1 MTSPDHRP
9 PANNPPN
16 PRNKPMTY
24 HILNVPLRV
33 LGVVVGL
40 GLSGVGWG
48 QDACELTAGDDVGT
62 IDANNTLPVNAAAG
76 LLANDND
83 TCSGTLTID
92 KVGPD
97 AASLADAGTDAN
109 VGVEIRGSHNG
120 LFTVMADGSYTFDP
134 NNDFDDIAVGS
145 TQTTSIHYRVAS
157 PTTTLRPTA
166 ELVVTVTGAI
176 TPLPT
181 VTITPTTL
189 TVPEGGSG
197 AYSVVLDAAPEVTVL
212 SYSMGPRLN
221 TASFAPTVLTFTT
234 ANGNWNTAQTFTVTL
249 LPGAADGDTLTL
261 NHRMRRVG
269 EEPDAGVDRGAVMV
283 MVTAAVMPG
292 VTISETT
299 VEIPEGATD
308 TYTVALTTAPSGG
321 NVTVTPMS
329 DNTDVAVSGALT
341 FTASN
346 YNTPQMVVVTGVD
359 DMDTDDDT
367 ATITHTVAGADYGSV
382 PAADVTVT
390 VTDDDR
396 PGVTIS
402 ETNVGITEGAS
413 GFYTVALATVPSV
426 GEVTVTPGS
435 ADAGAVS
442 VTAALVFDADNW
454 NRLQT
459 VTVGGVMDDD
469 TVNESVVIAN
479 LVTVSDSSSDY
490 DTVTAAG
497 VTVTVTDNDTP
508 APAPTTPATAEDA
521 VNRIILPDVTR
532 EMSDRQMGAIARR
545 MGQARSGDGGGE
557 YSSAA
562 FSASAAAWAAEAMR
576 SGVDGGFDGKAM
588 LGASDFV
595 LPLGASGGGGALGES
610 AAMWGNGD
618 FSQLGGETR
627 KIDWDGDLLSVNAG
641 VDAHL
646 GDELLGGVMLSWNE
660 ADIGYTDDTTDR
672 ERGDYDLDMFS
683 IHPYIGN
690 STPDGRLDWWATLGF
705 GNGDLVIRNKTNNT
719 RSTSDVSMHMVGIG
733 GNNRLHVRGDNE
745 LRLKAEAFA
754 TGADVKGGKAADM
767 VRLSALDV
775 NTQRMRV
782 ALQAR
787 RPHTLPGG
795 ANLTL
800 EVEGGMRYDGGDGET
815 GSGVEVGSAVRY
827 ADAARGL
834 TWGVHTRALLFH
846 AGDYEDFGIGGD
858 VQLNAGADGQGL
870 SLSLAPAYGNTG
882 GGGVDEVWQ
891 GGLPVVDADADLQAS
906 LNTRVGYG
914 LPSAAFMLTPYGEMA
929 LGEEVQNY
937 RLGLSW
943 GVGRLFD
950 LNLVGERAEK
960 DGVGAE
966 HAVWFEGRV
975 WF

>member
-1 MTSPDHRP
+1 
-9 PANNPPN
+9 
-16 PRNKPMTY
+16 
-24 HILNVPLRV
+24 
-33 LGVVVGL
+33 
-40 GLSGVGWG
+40 
-48 QDACELTAGDDVGT
+48 
-62 IDANNTLPVNAAAG
+62 
-76 LLANDND
+76 
-83 TCSGTLTID
+83 
-92 KVGPD
+92 
-97 AASLADAGTDAN
+97 
-109 VGVEIRGSHNG
+109 
-120 LFTVMADGSYTFDP
+120 
-134 NNDFDDIAVGS
+134 
-145 TQTTSIHYRVAS
+145 
-157 PTTTLRPTA
+157 
-166 ELVVTVTGAI
+166 
-176 TPLPT
+176 
-181 VTITPTTL
+181 
-189 TVPEGGSG
+189 
-197 AYSVVLDAAPEVTVL
+197 
-212 SYSMGPRLN
+212 
-221 TASFAPTVLTFTT
+221 
-234 ANGNWNTAQTFTVTL
+234 
-249 LPGAADGDTLTL
+249 
-261 NHRMRRVG
+261 
-269 EEPDAGVDRGAVMV
+269 
-283 MVTAAVMPG
+283 
-292 VTISETT
+292 
-299 VEIPEGATD
+299 
-308 TYTVALTTAPSGG
+308 
-321 NVTVTPMS
+321 
-329 DNTDVAVSGALT
+329 
-341 FTASN
+341 
-346 YNTPQMVVVTGVD
+346 
-359 DMDTDDDT
+359 
-367 ATITHTVAGADYGSV
+367 
-382 PAADVTVT
+382 
-390 VTDDDR
+390 
-396 PGVTIS
+396 
-402 ETNVGITEGAS
+402 
-413 GFYTVALATVPSV
+413 
-426 GEVTVTPGS
+426 
-435 ADAGAVS
+435 
-442 VTAALVFDADNW
+442 
-454 NRLQT
+454 
-459 VTVGGVMDDD
+459 
-469 TVNESVVIAN
+469 
-479 LVTVSDSSSDY
+479 
-490 DTVTAAG
+490 
-497 VTVTVTDNDTP
+497 
-508 APAPTTPATAEDA
+508 
-521 VNRIILPDVTR
+521 
-532 EMSDRQMGAIARR
+532 
-545 MGQARSGDGGGE
+545 
-557 YSSAA
+557 
-562 FSASAAAWAAEAMR
+562 MR

-660 ADIGYTDDTTDR
+660 ADIGYTDDTTADR

-719 RSTSDVSMHMVGIG
+719 RSSSDVSMHMVGIG
-733 GNNRLHVRGDNE
+733 GNNRLRVRGDNE
-745 LRLKAEAFA
+745 LRLKAEVFA

-827 ADAARGL
+827 ADLARGL
-834 TWGVHTRALLFH
+834 TWGLHTRALLYH
-846 AGDYEDFGIGGD
+846 GGDYEDFGIGGD

-891 GGLPVVDADADLQAS
+891 GGLPAVGADAADLQAS

-943 GVGRLFD
+943 GVGTLFD

-975 WF
+975 RF

>member
-48 QDACELTAGDDVGT
+48 QDEVPELTAVNDDGT
-62 IDANNTLPVNAAAG
+62 TDANTPITVDAPG
-76 LLANDND
+76 LLTNDND
-83 TCSGTLTID
+83 TGAGTLTITE
-92 KVGPD
+92 VG
-97 AASLADAGTDAN
+97 ATATALTATD
-109 VGVEIRGSHNG
+109 VGVAIRGSHAG
-120 LFTVMADGSYTFDP
+120 QFTVRDDGSYTFDP
-134 NNDFDDIAVGS
+134 NGDFDDVAVGS
-145 TQTTSIHYRVAS
+145 TRTTAIFYQVTSTS
-157 PTTTLRPTA
+157 TTVPAMARL
-166 ELVVTVTGAI
+166 LMTVNGAL
-176 TPLPT
+176 TPLPA
-181 VTITPTTL
+181 VTITPTML
-189 TVPEGGSG
+189 TVQEGGSG
-197 AYSVVLDAAPEVTVL
+197 AYSVVLDEAPAVTAEINPMWANL
-212 SYSMGPRLN
+212 GDGTRANY
-221 TASFAPTVLTFTT
+221 APATLTFTT
-234 ANGNWNTAQTFTVTL
+234 ADGNWNTAQTFTVTL
-249 LPGAADGDTLTL
+249 LPSAADGDTLTL

-283 MVTAAVMPG
+283 MVTAAPTPS

-299 VEIPEGATD
+299 VGITEGATD
-308 TYTVALTTAPSGG
+308 TYTVALTAAPSGG
-321 NVTVTPMS
+321 NVTVTPSS
-329 DNTDVAVSGALT
+329 DNTDVGVSGALI

-346 YNTPQMVVVTGVD
+346 YDTPQAVTVSGDEDV
-359 DMDTDDDT
+359 DTDDDT
-367 ATITHTVAGADYGSV
+367 ANITHAVVGGGNYATVTTAAG
-382 PAADVTVT
+382 VTVT
-390 VTDDDR
+390 VTDNDA

-413 GFYTVALATVPSV
+413 GAYTVVLESEPI
-426 GEVTVTPGS
+426 GGNVTVTPSSNNADVTVSGALIFS
-435 ADAGAVS
+435 AG
-442 VTAALVFDADNW
+442 NW
-454 NRLQT
+454 DDVQT
-459 VTVGGVMDDD
+459 VTVSGVEDAD
-469 TVNESVVIAN
+469 TATDTAN
-479 LVTVSDSSSDY
+479 ITHTVAGANYGADG
-490 DTVTAAG
+490 VTAAS
-497 VTVTVTDNDTP
+497 VRVTVTDNDMP
-508 APAPTTPATAEDA
+508 APPATTTATEEDA
-521 VNRIILPDVTR
+521 VNRVILPDVTR

-545 MGQARSGDGGGE
+545 MGQARSGGGGGE

-660 ADIGYTDDTTDR
+660 ADIGYTDDTTNTR

-787 RPHTLPGG
+787 RPHALSGG

-815 GSGVEVGSAVRY
+815 GSGVEVGSALRY
-827 ADAARGL
+827 TDSARGL
-834 TWGVHTRALLFH
+834 TMGVHTRVLLYH
-846 AGDYEDFGIGGD
+846 GGDYEDFGIGGD

-870 SLSLAPAYGNTG
+870 SLSLAPAYGNASG
-882 GGGVDEVWQ
+882 GADAVWRGGVAA
-891 GGLPVVDADADLQAS
+891 VVADADADLQAS

-914 LPSAAFMLTPYGEMA
+914 LPGAAFMLTPYGEMA

-950 LNLVGERAEK
+950 LDLVGERAEK
-960 DGVGAE
+960 DGVGVE
-966 HAVWFEGRV
+966 HAVRFEGRV
-975 WF
+975 RF